1 MQIHELNNFAGTPSS
16 TDYLAI
22 DNSTTTTK
30 IGATGLGVQDKLT
43 VAEANTGTS
52 TASRIVTP
60 KVVHDYVV
68 QDTTHITSA
77 TKTKWAGI
85 TGNDGSIDDVADYLA
100 DRVYIVESGTSG
112 MWNYRKWSDGTAEC
126 WGQKNQS
133 VSATSWGTM
142 YYIRLEADDYPA
154 GLFTSVI
161 SAYGQHASDI
171 DYVASLRNQGTGG
184 ATLSTTTPPSILAI
198 RPTNPGAGAT
208 STTGFWYVIGKWK

>member
-1 MQIHELNNFAGTPSS
+1 MQIHELNNFAGTPTSS
-16 TDYLAI
+16 DYLAI

-85 TGNDGSIDDVADYLA
+85 TSGDGSIDNILDYVADKITWKKYSDPTSPVSFGSVSTQTTVLVSA
-100 DRVYIVESGTSG
+100 NDTLKNASEIIVEIGS
-112 MWNYRKWSDGTAEC
+112 SDGTRFFQTQFVNN
-126 WGQKNQS
+126 GHVVYDS
-133 VSATSWGTM
+133 
-142 YYIRLEADDYPA
+142 YDFLYD
-154 GLFTSVI
+154 
-161 SAYGQHASDI
+161 
-171 DYVASLRNQGTGG
+171 
-184 ATLSTTTPPSILAI
+184 STTTSAVTSSYGAEIEI
-198 RPTNPGAGAT
+198 RVDFT
-208 STTGFWYVIGKWK
+208 SGQLSGRQTMKKTSGTQFYLHNVYYR